1 MSDDVVRWPRVR
13 EILESVMERWERR
26 EGRKGML
33 GIHDYH
39 WDSPEHL
46 ANDESMGKVFIE
58 PGVPGDETNL
68 VISLRR
74 GFGTIPRMPMSG
86 PFVKEDE
93 IQEVV
98 RWIDAGMPE

>member
-1 MSDDVVRWPRVR
+1 
-13 EILESVMERWERR
+13 MERWERR

-58 PGVPGDETNL
+58 PGVPGEETNL
-68 VISLRR
+68 VTSLRR

-98 RWIDAGMPE
+98 RWIDSGMPE

>member
-1 MSDDVVRWPRVR
+1 
-13 EILESVMERWERR
+13 
-26 EGRKGML
+26 
-33 GIHDYH
+33 
-39 WDSPEHL
+39 
-46 ANDESMGKVFIE
+46 MGKVFIE

-68 VISLRR
+68 VTSLRR

-98 RWIDAGMPE
+98 RWIDSGMPE

>member
-1 MSDDVVRWPRVR
+1 
-13 EILESVMERWERR
+13 
-26 EGRKGML
+26 ML

-58 PGVPGDETNL
+58 SGVPGEETNL
-68 VISLRR
+68 VTSLRR

-98 RWIDAGMPE
+98 RWIDSGMPE

>member
-1 MSDDVVRWPRVR
+1 MSDDVVRWPRIK
-13 EILESVMERWERR
+13 EILDAVMERWERR
-26 EGRKGML
+26 EGRKGMP

-86 PFVKEDE
+86 PFVKEEE